1 MADFIDDPTKKTTAK
16 VEICLCY
23 SDSEIVRNMGDYFLS
38 DFHCNVIV
46 VCIYTVKPNNLSFVS
61 RSWRAS
67 VAPIALF
74 DRHRWPARPVS
85 GVLWSESCT
94 ATASREEERSQA
106 AAATASERVSASVL
120 FGDWMC
126 TLMTELAS
134 IHNRGLARDCHAA
147 V

>member
-67 VAPIALF
+67 VAPSTI
-74 DRHRWPARPVS
+74 
-85 GVLWSESCT
+85 
-94 ATASREEERSQA
+94 RSSQVA
-106 AAATASERVSASVL
+106 GSACQWRSV
-120 FGDWMC
+120 
-126 TLMTELAS
+126 E
-134 IHNRGLARDCHAA
+134 
-147 V
+147 